1 MRDYSD
7 PIRAVYAACVDEC
20 MAALCKHFN
29 VKATGY
35 DGTFA
40 YQTVMLAQLGAVRRE
55 VADIIARHT
64 TGMEGMVSEAV
75 RTAMVAAVKEVEP
88 SLVAAVK
95 AGVVDGTDVPISDSI
110 QSALS
115 SYSRQAVDQLNLVN
129 TVMLESCLNNYR
141 ALVSNTAAY
150 EAQLNE
156 AQQILNAETG
166 KVITGV
172 SSHQQAVR
180 QAVQQFARAGLTVFI
195 DKAGHRWSPEAYAA
209 MDVRTTVN
217 NAARQA
223 VLDRNEDYGND
234 LVSVPINATARP
246 KCYPWQGKVISTAN
260 ESRTVTDLHGH
271 PIRVYA
277 ISETTYGEPDG
288 LWGINCHHQ
297 PTPFFAGLSVLR
309 GEVPDKAD
317 NDELYAL
324 TQQQRRLER
333 DVRNLK
339 REAVM
344 LDAAGDAEGFAAAA
358 RKVKAAQARLREHC
372 EQNSLPQRSDRTQ
385 VLGYNRSISGKAKE
399 AAKVPTNYR
408 YNKDGTIVVTHDWK
422 GVGHKSIPGKLSP
435 FAVLETYSE
444 QHSQTDRTYYGADA
458 RLAKQVH
465 SGPHGKKVTY
475 GNHGAHSHRYQDG
488 VRVIPPDGKHGFEL
502 TDEEVI
508 ENADILNR
516 GQGQEPD

>member
-1 MRDYSD
+1 MIDYSD

-20 MAALCKHFN
+20 MAALCRHFN
-29 VKATGY
+29 TKAGDY
-35 DGTFA
+35 SGTFA
-40 YQTVMLAQLGAVRRE
+40 YQTAMLAELGAVRRE

-64 TGMEGMVSEAV
+64 SGVEGIVSEAV
-75 RTAMVAAVKEVEP
+75 RTAMLAAVKEVEP
-88 SLVAAVK
+88 SLLAAVK
-95 AGVVDGTDVPISDSI
+95 AGVVDGTDVPISNSI
-110 QSALS
+110 EMALIN
-115 SYSRQAVDQLNLVN
+115 YSRQAVDQLNLVN

-150 EAQLNE
+150 KAQLDEAQR
-156 AQQILNAETG
+156 ILNAETG
-166 KVITGV
+166 KVVTGV

-180 QAVQQFARAGLTVFI
+180 QAVQQFARTGLTVFT

-246 KCYPWQGKVISTAN
+246 KCFPWQGKVISTAN
-260 ESRTVTDLHGH
+260 DARTVTDLHSQ
-271 PIRVYA
+271 PVRVYA
-277 ISETTYGEPDG
+277 ISETTFGEPDG

-297 PTPFFAGLSVLR
+297 PSPFFAGLSVLR
-309 GEVPDKAD
+309 DEVPDKED
-317 NDELYAL
+317 NDALYAL

-333 DVRNLK
+333 DVRNCK

-358 RKVKAAQARLREHC
+358 RKVKAAQRRLREHC
-372 EQNSLPQRSDRTQ
+372 EQNSLPMRSDRTQ
-385 VLGYNRSISGKAKE
+385 VLGYNKSVSGKVTAVT
-399 AAKVPTNYR
+399 KVATSYR
-408 YNKDGTIVVTHDWK
+408 YHKDGTIVITHNWK
-422 GVGHKSIPGKLSP
+422 GVGHKSIPSKLAP

-444 QHSQTDRTYYGADA
+444 QHGQTDRTYYGADA

-465 SGPHGKKVTY
+465 GGPHGKKVTY
-475 GNHGAHSHRYQDG
+475 GNGGAHSHRYENG
-488 VRVIPPDGKHGFEL
+488 VRIIPPDGRHGFDL
-502 TDEEVI
+502 TDMEVI

-516 GQGQEPD
+516 